1 MNRVSW
7 SLLGVMASGVPAAFV
22 WWGLGRPSQWLATE
36 RGLVLTEEN
45 ATGRFQVVAVF
56 TLVGVVLGLVAGVL
70 VQRITRSAQW
80 QTVVGLA
87 GAASAASL
95 VCWRLGVWLG
105 PQPVRDATG
114 LEVGDVVR
122 DQFAVDTIVPFLLWP
137 LAAVLG
143 YTITLYLSS
152 DGVDEDDEQSA
163 EVSERSAP

>member
-1 MNRVSW
+1 MNRVSG
-7 SLLGVMASGVPAAFV
+7 SLLAVVASGIPAGFV
-22 WWGLGRPSQWLATE
+22 WWGLGRPAQWLATE

-56 TLVGVVLGLVAGVL
+56 TVVGVVLGLVAGVA
-70 VQRITRSAQW
+70 VQRFTRSAQW

-87 GAASAASL
+87 AAASAASL
-95 VCWRLGVWLG
+95 LCWRLGVWLG
-105 PQPVRDATG
+105 PSSPRDATG

-137 LAAVLG
+137 LAAVLS

-152 DGVDEDDEQSA
+152 DGVEDDEPDD